1 MTSTNTSRSTTLNQI
16 EGQSTNTSS
25 TIPKYTRYTIT
36 TSEWHYLKIKI
47 NFDPPTDPLP
57 TITSLALRSLI
68 SRSLS
73 EAFGVIGSGI
83 HVDILYWSG
92 DDSQSEEYIG
102 VIRVPR
108 EDLTTL
114 WSSLTLFNAALDVG
128 DQISKEINFE
138 VLGNSAFLMG
148 LCTDS
153 REWTK
158 KLLNS

>member
-1 MTSTNTSRSTTLNQI
+1 MTSQSTSNKTLNRIMTSQSTSNKTLNRI
-16 EGQSTNTSS
+16 MTSQSTSNKTDGQSTKISS
-25 TIPKYTRYTIT
+25 TTKYTKYTIT

-47 NFDPPTDPLP
+47 NFDPPSGALP

-73 EAFGVIGSGI
+73 DVFGVIGSGV

-92 DDSQSEEYIG
+92 DDSQNEEYIG

-114 WSSLTLFNAALDVG
+114 WSSLTLFNATLDVG
-128 DQISKEINFE
+128 DQTSKEINFE
-138 VLGNSAFLMG
+138 
-148 LCTDS
+148 
-153 REWTK
+153 
-158 KLLNS
+158 

>member
-1 MTSTNTSRSTTLNQI
+1 MTSTNTSQSTLNQM
-16 EGQSTNTSS
+16 EGKTSS
-25 TIPKYTRYTIT
+25 PAPKYARYTIT

-92 DDSQSEEYIG
+92 DDHQSEEYIG

-114 WSSLTLFNAALDVG
+114 WSSLTLFTATLDVG
-128 DQISKEINFE
+128 NQMSKEINFE

-153 REWTK
+153 RVWTK
-158 KLLNS
+158 KLLNP